1 MSSDILM
8 RYKFLELL
16 ARIAKCKYIETQKE
30 ETVAASME
38 RLISEVLLEHFT
50 WEDWQEFRNKQLYT
64 VEIADVFR
72 NNSEGIQE
80 VMAYYYGPKR

>member
-50 WEDWQEFRNKQLYT
+50 WEDW
-64 VEIADVFR
+64 
-72 NNSEGIQE
+72 
-80 VMAYYYGPKR
+80 